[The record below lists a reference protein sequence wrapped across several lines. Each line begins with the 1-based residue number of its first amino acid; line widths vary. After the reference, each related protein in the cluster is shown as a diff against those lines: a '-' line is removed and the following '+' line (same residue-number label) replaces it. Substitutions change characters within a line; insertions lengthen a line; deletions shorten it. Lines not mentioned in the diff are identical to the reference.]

1 MGGREVRKGPD
12 HGQIFDHHFVEFTYP
27 DGQVVASQCRHQPG
41 CMNRID
47 EVFQGSR
54 GSVHVHSGNYGVIQ
68 SKRGREIYNHV
79 DENDINPY
87 QQEHNELFAAIKAG
101 KHLFTDFERG
111 VNSTMTAIL
120 GRMASYSGQ
129 EITWEEAL
137 ASNLKLVPENLRSFK
152 DTAPVLPDEEGNYPV
167 PVPGVTRFI

>member
-1 MGGREVRKGPD
+1 
-12 HGQIFDHHFVEFTYP
+12 
-27 DGQVVASQCRHQPG
+27 
-41 CMNRID
+41 
-47 EVFQGSR
+47 
-54 GSVHVHSGNYGVIQ
+54 
-68 SKRGREIYNHV
+68 
-79 DENDINPY
+79 
-87 QQEHNELFAAIKAG
+87 
-101 KHLFTDFERG
+101 
-111 VNSTMTAIL
+111 MTAIL